1 MLSCES
7 PTLRVLV
14 VDDHELTRITLQMV
28 LSCQKNI
35 KVVGLATNG
44 KEAVEMV
51 KRHRPDVI
59 VLDLQMPVMD
69 GWAASGQIKAIAP
82 DTQIIAYSSVEEAKI
97 KEPKSVPSWDAFCRK
112 EVPTTELI
120 ALVRQL
126 GNTNS
131 SISN

>member
-35 KVVGLATNG
+35 QVVGLATNG

-51 KRHRPDVI
+51 KRYQPDVI
-59 VLDLQMPVMD
+59 VLDL
-69 GWAASGQIKAIAP
+69 
-82 DTQIIAYSSVEEAKI
+82 
-97 KEPKSVPSWDAFCRK
+97 
-112 EVPTTELI
+112 
-120 ALVRQL
+120 
-126 GNTNS
+126 
-131 SISN
+131 